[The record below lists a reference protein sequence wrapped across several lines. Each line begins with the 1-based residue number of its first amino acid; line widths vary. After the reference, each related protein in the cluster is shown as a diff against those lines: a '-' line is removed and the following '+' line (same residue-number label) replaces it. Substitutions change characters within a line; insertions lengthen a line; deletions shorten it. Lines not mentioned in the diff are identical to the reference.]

1 MEKSAKLCAS
11 ISTQNAYVKTYC
23 TLHKTGLNIVKI
35 VQNSS
40 IFISSTIILGY
51 VNTLIFIRLP
61 NGPVIM

>member
-1 MEKSAKLCAS
+1 MDKFAEL
-11 ISTQNAYVKTYC
+11 NAFIFIENDYVKTYC
-23 TLHKTGLNIVKI
+23 TLHKTGLIIVKI

-40 IFISSTIILGY
+40 IFLSSTIILGY